1 MDYDAKITKRNI
13 FLSLSL
19 ENQELYRTK
28 NEWSLRILE
37 LWQLEE
43 GYTSQSLKLPN
54 VFICVVLL
62 LAVEYNM

>member
-43 GYTSQSLKLPN
+43 GYTSHSLKLPN